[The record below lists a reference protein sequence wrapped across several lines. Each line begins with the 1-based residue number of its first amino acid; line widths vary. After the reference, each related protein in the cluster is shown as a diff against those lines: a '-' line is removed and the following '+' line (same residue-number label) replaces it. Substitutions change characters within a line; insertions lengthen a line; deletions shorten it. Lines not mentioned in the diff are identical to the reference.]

1 MNRVFLAALMAVF
14 LVSGASAAPGDL
26 DTTFGGGKGWVS
38 TGFLGQSSDNGANSA
53 VQQTDGK
60 LVVVGYSESGNG
72 LDFSL
77 MRYNA
82 DGSLDDGFGNGGKVS
97 TAIGSGTDVANSVIQ
112 QADAKLVA
120 AGYSRIGTTDDFAL
134 VRYNLD
140 GTLDT
145 GFGVGGIVTT
155 VISTTTDI
163 ANSVFQQTDGK
174 LVVAGY
180 SRIGSTDDF
189 TLVRFNA
196 NGSLDSSFGTGGK
209 VTTAVGTSNDYA
221 YSVIQLAD
229 GKLVAAGYS
238 RIGSTDDFTLVRYNA
253 NGSLDS
259 SFGTGGKVTTAIGAS
274 NDYAYSV
281 IQLADG
287 KLVAAGYSRIG
298 SADDFTLVRYNTDGN
313 LDTGFGVG
321 GIVTTNFI
329 GSGFGSSDDKA
340 YSVIQQAD
348 GMLVAA
354 GNSDSSNDNFA
365 LARYNLDGTLDT
377 GFGEGGKI
385 ATPISSKDDSAKWVL
400 QQADGKLLAV
410 GKNTTNSTGLQ
421 DAVLV
426 RYSLDGALDTTFNTT
441 GKVTTD
447 STTSY
452 DESHSV
458 IQQADGKLVVA
469 GSTITGNFNYDF
481 GLVRYNPD
489 GTLDTAFATNGKAT
503 TDIGASNDYAY
514 SVIQQ
519 TDSQLVVAGYSDSGN
534 GLDFALVRYK
544 PDGTLDASFGTNGK
558 VTTAVGTSNDY
569 AYSVIQLADGKLV
582 VVGYSR
588 IGSTDDFALMRYNAD
603 GTIDTSFGMGG
614 KVTTDINNNDDKAYS
629 VLQQADGKLVAV
641 GVSGIGTNVDF
652 ALVRYNENGTLDNSF
667 GLAGKVITAFGTS
680 DDIAYSVSQQV
691 DGKLVAA
698 GKKGSTFGFSEFA
711 LARYNEDGTL
721 DSGFGSGGRVTAAIG
736 VNGSAA
742 RSVIQQA
749 DGKLVAAGESN
760 SISDFTLVRYNTD
773 GTLDNNFGASGK
785 VITAIGGSNSD
796 VATSVIQQ
804 ADGNLAVA
812 GYSSGMP
819 TGKEF
824 VVACFESGQTNTD
837 GDAIMDALD
846 SDDDNDGV
854 LDINDAFTL
863 DATETV
869 DTDGDGIG
877 NNADTDDDNDT
888 LPDLWE
894 QANGHDPLK
903 ADYMV
908 SAGGYHSC
916 ALDND
921 GVKCWGSNS
930 FGQAAVPALTAPT
943 MVSAGYR
950 HTCAIDATGVKCW
963 GKGTTNTGTLD
974 NFGQSIPPAL
984 NNPTS
989 VSAGYW
995 HTCAIDADGVRCWG
1009 KNTKGQTN
1017 VPALSN
1023 PVQVAAGRD
1032 YTCAL
1037 DDNGVHCWG
1046 INGSGQT
1053 NVPALVNPQSISLS
1067 VNHACAVDQT
1077 GVVCW
1082 GKNNA
1087 GQLNVPTLTSP
1098 QLTAVGVAYSCT
1110 LDSGSVLCW
1119 GDLALNNVGQTTVP
1133 VLSNPVSLDAGLAH
1147 TCALDSTGV
1156 QCWGRKALVKVPVLS
1171 FTHP

>member
-1 MNRVFLAALMAVF
+1 MNKVFLAAVMAVF
-14 LVSGASAAPGDL
+14 LVSGAQAAPGDL
-26 DTTFGGGKGWVS
+26 DTTFGGGQGWVS
-38 TGFLGQSSDNGANSA
+38 TGFQAMSSNNGAHSA
-53 VQQTDGK
+53 IQQTDGK
-60 LVVVGYSESGNG
+60 LVVAGYSNSGNS

-82 DGSLDDGFGNGGKVS
+82 DGSLDNGFGNGGKVS

-120 AGYSRIGTTDDFAL
+120 AGYSRIGITDGFAL

-145 GFGVGGIVTT
+145 GFGVGGVVTT

-189 TLVRFNA
+189 TLVRYNA

-209 VTTAVGTSNDYA
+209 VTTAVGTGNDYA
-221 YSVIQLAD
+221 YSVIQQAD
-229 GKLVAAGYS
+229 GKMVAAGYS

-259 SFGTGGKVTTAIGAS
+259 SFGIGGKVTTPVGTS

-281 IQLADG
+281 IQQADG
-287 KLVAAGYSRIG
+287 KLVAAGYSWFG
-298 SADDFTLVRYNTDGN
+298 SATDFALVRYNTDGN
-313 LDTGFGVG
+313 LDSGFGVG
-321 GIVTTNFI
+321 GIVTTNFT

-377 GFGEGGKI
+377 GFGTGGKV
-385 ATPISSKDDSAKWVL
+385 TTSISSSDNTAKSVL

-410 GKNTTNSTGLQ
+410 GKTTNLV

-426 RYSLDGALDTTFNTT
+426 RYSLDGVLDTTFNTT
-441 GKVTTD
+441 GIVTTD
-447 STTSY
+447 NTTSN

-458 IQQADGKLVVA
+458 IQQADGKLVAV
-469 GSTITGNFNYDF
+469 GSTFTGNLNYDF
-481 GLVRYNPD
+481 ALARYNPD
-489 GTLDTAFATNGKAT
+489 GTLDTGFGTNGKVT
-503 TDIGASNDYAY
+503 TDIGTNFDIANW
-514 SVIQQ
+514 VIQQ
-519 TDSQLVVAGYSDSGN
+519 SDGKLVVAGYSESGS
-534 GLDFALVRYK
+534 GLDFALVRYNAN
-544 PDGTLDASFGTNGK
+544 GSLDSSFGTGGK

-569 AYSVIQLADGKLV
+569 AHSVIQQADGRLV
-582 VVGYSR
+582 VAGYSR
-588 IGSTDDFALMRYNAD
+588 NNENESSDNFALVRYNAD
-603 GTIDTSFGMGG
+603 GTLDTGFGMGG
-614 KVTTDINNNDDKAYS
+614 KVTTDINNNDDRAYS
-629 VLQQADGKLVAV
+629 VIQQADGRLLAA
-641 GVSGIGTNVDF
+641 GGSGIGTNVDF
-652 ALVRYNENGTLDNSF
+652 TLVRYNENGTLDNSF
-667 GLAGKVITAFGTS
+667 GVAGKVITVFGTS
-680 DDIAYSVSQQV
+680 DDKAYSVIQQA

-698 GKKGSTFGFSEFA
+698 GNKGSTSGSSSFA

-721 DSGFGSGGRVTAAIG
+721 DSGFGSGGRVTTSIG

-749 DGKLVAAGESN
+749 DGQLVAAGVSN
-760 SISDFTLVRYNTD
+760 SISDFTLVRYHTD
-773 GTLDNNFGASGK
+773 GTLDNSFGASGK
-785 VITAIGGSNSD
+785 VIAAIGGSNSD

-804 ADGNLAVA
+804 ADGKLAVA

-824 VVACFESGQTNTD
+824 VVARFESGQTNTD
-837 GDAIMDALD
+837 GDALMDVFD
-846 SDDDNDGV
+846 SDDDNDGIA
-854 LDINDAFTL
+854 DTSDAFPL
-863 DATETV
+863 DPAEWLN
-869 DTDGDGIG
+869 TDGDGIG

-894 QANGHDPLK
+894 LANGRDPLK

-908 SAGGYHSC
+908 SVGGYHSC
-916 ALDND
+916 ALDNT
-921 GVKCWGSNS
+921 GVKCWGNNTY
-930 FGQAAVPALTAPT
+930 GQTAVPTLDTPTA
-943 MVSAGYR
+943 VSAGYR
-950 HTCAIDATGVKCW
+950 HTCAIDTTGVKCW

-974 NFGQSIPPAL
+974 EFGQSIVPSL
-984 NNPTS
+984 TNPIA

-995 HTCAIDADGVRCWG
+995 HTCAIDDTGVVCWG

-1017 VPALSN
+1017 VPVLSN
-1023 PVQVAAGRD
+1023 PEQVAAGRD

-1037 DDNGVHCWG
+1037 DDNGVNCWG

-1067 VNHACAVDQT
+1067 VNHACALDQT

-1087 GQLNVPTLTSP
+1087 SQLNVPAMVSP
-1098 QLTAVGVAYSCT
+1098 QMTAVGLAHSCA
-1110 LDSGSVLCW
+1110 LDSGNVLCW
-1119 GDLALNNVGQTTVP
+1119 GDPAFNTAGQTTVP
-1133 VLSNPVSLDAGLAH
+1133 ALSNPVALDAGLAN

-1156 QCWGRKALVKVPVLS
+1156 KCWGRKILNKVPVLDI
-1171 FTHP
+1171 THP